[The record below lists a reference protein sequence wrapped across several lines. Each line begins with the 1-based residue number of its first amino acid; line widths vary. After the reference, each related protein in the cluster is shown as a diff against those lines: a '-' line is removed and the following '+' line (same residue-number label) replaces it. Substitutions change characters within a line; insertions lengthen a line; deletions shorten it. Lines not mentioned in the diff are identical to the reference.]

1 MVEKTGKAVLKF
13 LKVKS
18 RMVTELL
25 TMDAFNRKKK
35 FFAE

>member
-1 MVEKTGKAVLKF
+1 MVEKTRKSGFEVF
-13 LKVKS
+13 KS

-25 TMDAFNRKKK
+25 TMDAFNSKEK